1 MKNLILA
8 TGTMFVLC
16 LKPFADSSS
25 EASSISDMMNS
36 NAWNEGMAW
45 LNFFIFIVL
54 GYRYLIVPAM
64 KYLDQSIAEI
74 QLNLNREE
82 LEKKRLVQE
91 LESVRTQLSSVDAYG
106 SSLLDEAREDAKK
119 VYQQTLDKGQE
130 KLKTVKTRM
139 EAEVSAYESQTIDNL
154 KNWWVQTILLKSRED
169 LSTNSVSLDGFQKK
183 MQSSVSQGGS
193 HAA

>member
-1 MKNLILA
+1 VKNLILA
-8 TGTMFVLC
+8 TGAMLVMC
-16 LKPFADSSS
+16 HKPFADSSGES
-25 EASSISDMMNS
+25 ATIADMMNS
-36 NAWNEGMAW
+36 SAWNEGMAW
-45 LNFFIFIVL
+45 LNFFIFMAL
-54 GYRYLIVPAM
+54 GYRYLFVPAM

-74 QLNLNREE
+74 QLNLNQEE

-91 LESVRTQLSSVDAYG
+91 LESVRTRLSSVDAHG
-106 SSLLDEAREDAKK
+106 SSLLAEAKEDAKK
-119 VYQQTLDKGQE
+119 LYQQTLDKGQE

-139 EAEVSAYESQTIDNL
+139 EAEVSAYEAQTIDNL